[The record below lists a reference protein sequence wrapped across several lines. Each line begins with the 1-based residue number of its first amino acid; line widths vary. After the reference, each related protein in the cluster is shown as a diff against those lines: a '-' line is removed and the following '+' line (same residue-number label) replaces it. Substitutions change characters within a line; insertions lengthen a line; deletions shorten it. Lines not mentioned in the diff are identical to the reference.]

1 MDLFQDEPGGPDNT
15 AGHRCAVVAAEAEL
29 PAGKVCDGSR
39 QACLPV
45 KIVHLA
51 GSELAAC
58 YPATGAVALQTEEMR
73 RLPERCG
80 AGTLSAVHLP
90 AVTFRPRFSVLAC
103 ATALLLVVGVS
114 ALLYGCRRA
123 PDLGVTV
130 GFNRR
135 LAIAC
140 IPKATAHSYWQGA
153 RDGVERA
160 ARELNVRIEWQGP
173 LDDSKV
179 ADQIGIFN
187 NLAASGV
194 DAVLLSPCDDKALLP
209 HVRNAMKRGIP
220 VGIFDSPL
228 AGQVGTDYVDY
239 IGTDNHA
246 AGELAAHTLIQ
257 AINAT
262 KEKTAN
268 AVYEGRL
275 IVVRFTEGSASTR
288 DRENGFLDVAA
299 SVSTLRILDKQY
311 TDGSTMGAQ
320 HVAET
325 LLDSYVN
332 NNKLEVDGIFASN
345 QPTTEGV
352 YNALQALR
360 DKGVQVRTRF
370 VGFDESDLLLQGLR
384 SGTIDALIV
393 QDPEKMGYLGIKA
406 LVNYLGGKPVEP
418 VVDTGTAVMTKAD
431 LRVPQ

>member
-1 MDLFQDEPGGPDNT
+1 MIF
-15 AGHRCAVVAAEAEL
+15 R
-29 PAGKVCDGSR
+29 SR
-39 QACLPV
+39 FP
-45 KIVHLA
+45 
-51 GSELAAC
+51 
-58 YPATGAVALQTEEMR
+58 
-73 RLPERCG
+73 
-80 AGTLSAVHLP
+80 
-90 AVTFRPRFSVLAC
+90 VLAC
-103 ATALLLVVGVS
+103 AAAWCLLALGAGV
-114 ALLYGCRRA
+114 YGCRRA
-123 PDLGVTV
+123 PDLGVTA

-153 RDGVERA
+153 RDGAERA
-160 ARELNVRIEWQGP
+160 AQELNVRIEWQGP
-173 LDDSKV
+173 LDDSRV

-194 DAVLLSPCDDKALLP
+194 DAILLSPCDDRALLP
-209 HVRNAMKRGIP
+209 HVRNATKRGVA

-228 AGQVGTDYVDY
+228 AGTVGKDYVDY
-239 IGTDNHA
+239 IGTDNHG
-246 AGELAAHTLIQ
+246 AGELAARTLIQ

-262 KEKTAN
+262 KERTAN
-268 AVYEGRL
+268 ATYEGRL
-275 IVVRFTEGSASTR
+275 IVVQFTEGSAGTR
-288 DRENGFLDVAA
+288 ERENGFLDVVA
-299 SVSTLRILDKQY
+299 SVPKLRVLDKQY

-325 LLDSYVN
+325 LLDSYVKDN
-332 NNKLEVDGIFASN
+332 RLEVDGIFAPN

-352 YNALQALR
+352 YHALQALR

-370 VGFDESDLLLQGLR
+370 VGFDESDPLLQGLR

-406 LVNYLGGKPVEP
+406 LVDFLGGKPVKP
-418 VVDTGTAVMTKAD
+418 VEDTGVAVMTKAD